1 MSLEN
6 TVLTTESIKEL
17 LSIHY
22 GITADTVEKIDL
34 GTANCYR
41 VSNGGERYFVKE
53 FQSDINSGA
62 LVREAEIVNY
72 LANRD
77 IPTAKYI
84 KAVDGELFIIRKN
97 HMICLEEYIDGVT
110 YGYNNFPKSLMLE
123 SAGMLGKIHE
133 SLSGYKL
140 PAEMGEE
147 WLNSFSV
154 GNEQKKY
161 AELLEILENHN
172 SDKNYE
178 RIKNDLI
185 YKQQLLCKGN
195 EFKGYFKGITYAATH
210 GDYQG
215 CQLICENGHIKAVI
229 DFSSAR
235 ILPKVWEVMRSYV
248 QTSEYCRNKAKID
261 IEEFCGYVREY
272 MKYSELKKRDLE
284 AMPYVYLFQL
294 ARSKYGYPQYLT
306 TDSEDRERLLQF
318 AFWRTDICREIYRK
332 AAKMQKV
339 LQTLPF

>member
-1 MSLEN
+1 MALEN
-6 TVLTTESIKEL
+6 TVLTTDSIKEL
-17 LSIHY
+17 LNIYY
-22 GITADTVEKIDL
+22 GITVDAVEKINL

-41 VSNGGERYFVKE
+41 VSNGGKRYFLKE
-53 FQSDINSGA
+53 FQSDISSEDI
-62 LVREAEIVNY
+62 VREAKIVNY
-72 LANRD
+72 LADRD

-84 KAVDGELFIIRKN
+84 KAADGKLFIIYKN
-97 HMICLEEYIDGVT
+97 HMICIEEYIDGVT
-110 YGYNNFPKSLMLE
+110 YGYNDFPKSLMLE

-133 SLSGYKL
+133 SLSDYKL
-140 PAEMGEE
+140 PKDMGEE

-154 GNEQKKY
+154 DNEQKKY
-161 AELLEILENHN
+161 AGLLEILENHK
-172 SDKNYE
+172 SDKNYKK
-178 RIKNDLI
+178 IKNDLI
-185 YKQQLLCKGN
+185 YKQQLLSKGN
-195 EFKGYFKGITYAATH
+195 EFKEYFKGITYTATH

-261 IEEFCGYVREY
+261 IEEFCEYIREY

-306 TDSEDRERLLQF
+306 TDSEDREGLLKF
-318 AFWRTDICREIYRK
+318 AFWRTDMCREVYSK
-332 AAKMQKV
+332 AAQIQKKLRV
-339 LQTLPF
+339 F

>member
-1 MSLEN
+1 MSLEK
-6 TVLTTESIKEL
+6 TVLKTESIKEL

-22 GITADTVEKIDL
+22 GIAVATVEKIDL

-41 VSNGGERYFVKE
+41 VRDGRKRYFLKE
-53 FQSDINSGA
+53 FQSDFNSED

-72 LANRD
+72 LVNRD

-84 KAVDGELFIIRKN
+84 KTVDGELFITHNN
-97 HMICLEEYIDGVT
+97 HMICVEDYIEGVT
-110 YGYNNFPKSLMLE
+110 YGYNDFPKSLMLE

-133 SLSGYKL
+133 SLSEYKL
-140 PAEMGEE
+140 PTDMGEE

-154 GNEQKKY
+154 DNEQKKY
-161 AELLEILENHN
+161 AELLEILENN
-172 SDKNYE
+172 KSDKNYE
-178 RIKNDLI
+178 KIRKDLV
-185 YKQQLLCKGN
+185 YKQQLLLKGN
-195 EFKGYFKGITYAATH
+195 EFKEYFSGITYTATH

-235 ILPKVWEVMRSYV
+235 TLPKVWEVMRSYV

-261 IEEFCGYVREY
+261 IEEFGGYVREY
-272 MKYSELKKRDLE
+272 MKYSELTKRDLE

-306 TDSEDRERLLQF
+306 TDSEDREGLLQF
-318 AFWRTDICREIYRK
+318 AFWRTDICREVYSK
-332 AAKMQKV
+332 AALMQKIWS
-339 LQTLPF
+339 